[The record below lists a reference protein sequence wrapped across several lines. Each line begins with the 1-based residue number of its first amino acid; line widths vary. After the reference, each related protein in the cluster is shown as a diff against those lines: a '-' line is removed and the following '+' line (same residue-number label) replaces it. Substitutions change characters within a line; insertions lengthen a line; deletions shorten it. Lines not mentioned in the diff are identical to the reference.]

1 MPRKKFTVEQAFLDL
16 DEIVEKL
23 EKDDT
28 SLNDALNLYSQGMKL
43 VKKCQDSLDMV
54 EKELMILEED
64 KAPSSVKD
72 EV

>member
-72 EV
+72 EA

>member
-28 SLNDALNLYSQGMKL
+28 SLKDALSLYSQGMKL

-72 EV
+72 EA